1 MNMRIVQL
9 RLLSFFILLV
19 TSLTLS
25 ADKQIEVTN
34 FYAKLYLAPSINA
47 KFMGLA
53 QKGERYPILLNSNY
67 WYRIDFKGVPVWIQS
82 SDIQLI
88 DPNAPPSENSSVAT
102 NNSATAATAS
112 KSNSTSPQQ
121 TQQPA
126 AGSPTTAGNT
136 VSQQSA
142 IVSPQPQTTGG
153 VTQQPP
159 PKSSS
164 SVTDE
169 QLRIAE
175 MRRARIQDSIE
186 QVAKEKREQSRLNF
200 SKLPVIEQN
209 VEEEQTNKVF
219 LITVSPSKV
228 LVELSPESPILGI
241 VSKGDKLQ
249 LVGEGESWCKVL
261 YKGSIGWIERKSG
274 KVIVPGTA
282 GSFYEEN
289 RDILLLS
296 AIILVFFLILMT
308 VILFITRVKKKH
320 SSNYKTVSPDA
331 KKVLLIAKETK
342 FVSNTFTSSSVPI
355 GRYFNEI
362 GYSVKFT
369 HDTQHLKTVIEN
381 HIPDIIMID
390 WNLDKTISNTVE
402 RILLAGNNAK
412 STLVVVY
419 NVPDPSSMFSSQNL
433 HMSFLGISITDKDLT
448 KIVKQ
453 LEFVNDRTATDSG
466 TKELEPSTAALAGE
480 IAGGNLSEV
489 MQYIEAGQKTGCL
502 IIDIR
507 EPVCLIYFIDGRI
520 IYAATADGLVAKD
533 ALFAA
538 LELKEGSF
546 RFLLNKKPKAA
557 NTNMSTLEVLMLWTK
572 EIDEAT
578 KPGLRTP

>member
-1 MNMRIVQL
+1 MNMRIGQL
-9 RLLSFFILLV
+9 RLLSVFILLV

-53 QKGERYPILLNSNY
+53 QKGERYPILLSSNF

-88 DPNAPPSENSSVAT
+88 DPNAPPSDNTPVVTST
-102 NNSATAATAS
+102 T
-112 KSNSTSPQQ
+112 SNSTPQQ
-121 TQQPA
+121 T
-126 AGSPTTAGNT
+126 
-136 VSQQSA
+136 
-142 IVSPQPQTTGG
+142 VSPSSAAASTTEPQQAQTVVSAQPQSGT

-159 PKSSS
+159 PRSSGS

-169 QLRIAE
+169 QIRIAE

-186 QVAKEKREQSRLNF
+186 EVAREKREQSRLNF
-200 SKLPVIEQN
+200 SKLPVIERN
-209 VEEEQTNKVF
+209 IEEEQTNKVF

-228 LVELSPESPILGI
+228 LVELSPNSPILGI

-261 YKGSIGWIERKSG
+261 YKGSTGWIERRSG
-274 KVIVPGTA
+274 KVIIPGTP

-289 RDILLLS
+289 RDVLLLAAIFLIFILILLTVV
-296 AIILVFFLILMT
+296 LV
-308 VILFITRVKKKH
+308 VNRVTKKRTA
-320 SSNYKTVSPDA
+320 NYKTVSPDA
-331 KKVLLIAKETK
+331 KKVLIIAKETK
-342 FVSNTFTSSSVPI
+342 FVANTFTSTSVPI

-362 GYSVKFT
+362 GFSVKFT
-369 HDTQHLKTVIEN
+369 HDTQRLNTVIEST
-381 HIPDIIMID
+381 IPDIVMID
-390 WNLDKTISNTVE
+390 WNLDKTISNAIE

-419 NVPDPSSMFSSQNL
+419 NVPDPSSMFSSPNL

-466 TKELEPSTAALAGE
+466 TKESESSTAALAGE

-502 IIDIR
+502 IIDIGN
-507 EPVCLIYFIDGRI
+507 PVCLIYFSDGRI

-538 LELKEGSF
+538 LELKKGNF

-557 NTNMSTLEVLMLWTK
+557 NTNMSTLEVLMSWTK

-578 KPGLRTP
+578 KPRLRTP

>member
-1 MNMRIVQL
+1 MRIVQL
-9 RLLSFFILLV
+9 RLFSIFILLV

-53 QKGERYPILLNSNY
+53 QRGERYPILISSNY
-67 WYRIDFKGVPVWIQS
+67 WYRIDFKGVPVWIQK

-88 DPNAPPSENSSVAT
+88 DPNAPPSENPPVVT
-102 NNSATAATAS
+102 NNVAPPQDVEPAS
-112 KSNSTSPQQ
+112 TITTTEPQQ
-121 TQQPA
+121 PKDVPAQPPASPVNQQPA
-126 AGSPTTAGNT
+126 SR
-136 VSQQSA
+136 
-142 IVSPQPQTTGG
+142 
-153 VTQQPP
+153 
-159 PKSSS
+159 SSI
-164 SVTDE
+164 TDE
-169 QLRIAE
+169 QIRAAEARAAE

-186 QVAKEKREQSRLNF
+186 QVAKEKRDQSRLNF

-209 VEEEQTNKVF
+209 VEEQQTDKVF
-219 LITVSPSKV
+219 LITISPSKV
-228 LVELSPESPILGI
+228 LSELSPTSPILGI

-249 LVGEGESWCKVL
+249 LVGEGESWCKVM
-261 YKGSIGWIERKSG
+261 YKGSIGWIEKRSG
-274 KVIVPGTA
+274 KVIIPGTA
-282 GSFYEEN
+282 ISFFEEN

-296 AIILVFFLILMT
+296 A
-308 VILFITRVKKKH
+308 VILIAFLVLVIVFIISLMVKKKRLH
-320 SSNYKTVSPDA
+320 GNKTVAADA
-331 KKVLLIAKETK
+331 KKVLVIAKELK
-342 FVSNTFTSSSVPI
+342 HVSHTFTSTSVPI
-355 GRYFNEI
+355 GRSFNEI
-362 GYSVKFT
+362 GFHAKST
-369 HDTQHLKTVIEN
+369 HDTQNLNTMIDN
-381 HIPDIIMID
+381 YIPDIIMID

-402 RILLAGNNAK
+402 RILLAGNNAA

-419 NVPDPSSMFSSQNL
+419 NVPDPSSMFPSPKL

-453 LEFVNDRTATDSG
+453 LEFVNDRTATDSESVESES
-466 TKELEPSTAALAGE
+466 TTAALEGE
-480 IAGGNLSEV
+480 IAGSNLSEV

-502 IIDIR
+502 IIDIGN
-507 EPVCLIYFIDGRI
+507 PVCLIYFGDGRI

-538 LELKEGSF
+538 LELKKGNF

-557 NTNMSTLEVLMLWTK
+557 NTNMSTLEVLMSWTK
-572 EIDEAT
+572 EIDEAS